1 MARINR
7 ISITLCALLFT
18 TLPLT
23 PMAHASK
30 QARESSATT
39 HITKKADKKKSTATT
54 KKTQKASQKTCLL
67 YTSPSPRDS
76 T

>member
-39 HITKKADKKKSTATT
+39 HNTKKADKKKS
-54 KKTQKASQKTCLL
+54 
-67 YTSPSPRDS
+67 
-76 T
+76 

>member
-23 PMAHASK
+23 PM
-30 QARESSATT
+30 
-39 HITKKADKKKSTATT
+39 
-54 KKTQKASQKTCLL
+54 
-67 YTSPSPRDS
+67 
-76 T
+76 

>member
-23 PMAHASK
+23 PMA
-30 QARESSATT
+30 
-39 HITKKADKKKSTATT
+39 
-54 KKTQKASQKTCLL
+54 
-67 YTSPSPRDS
+67 
-76 T
+76 

>member
-23 PMAHASK
+23 PMAH
-30 QARESSATT
+30 
-39 HITKKADKKKSTATT
+39 
-54 KKTQKASQKTCLL
+54 
-67 YTSPSPRDS
+67 
-76 T
+76 

>member
-23 PMAHASK
+23 
-30 QARESSATT
+30 
-39 HITKKADKKKSTATT
+39 
-54 KKTQKASQKTCLL
+54 
-67 YTSPSPRDS
+67 
-76 T
+76 

>member
-23 PMAHASK
+23 P
-30 QARESSATT
+30 
-39 HITKKADKKKSTATT
+39 
-54 KKTQKASQKTCLL
+54 
-67 YTSPSPRDS
+67 
-76 T
+76 